1 MSTEQK
7 DLEQNAL
14 ASRLSRMWT
23 NLRQGKLIGY
33 KWMAVILLL
42 VTALGL
48 WWYISHERK
57 KSTSS
62 RWVALDEASTPA
74 ALEEITTNYP
84 GTIQDRLAR
93 LELARNQ
100 LGEAGIDQLMSI
112 QPEQQKKAV
121 DNIEKARTA
130 FGTLLDE
137 FNDDPVFKAECLL
150 GLAKAEAA
158 LVAVPTKSDQLTEF
172 KGSVEKV
179 IEYLDRLSA
188 AAAPDT
194 PWATDSKNLADRL
207 RGKDRDEFV
216 RLMRDVF
223 ELPGATLPKGPT
235 NPLGPFAPPVAPGG
249 TPPGVTL
256 PVIPGLGGK

>member
-1 MSTEQK
+1 
-7 DLEQNAL
+7 
-14 ASRLSRMWT
+14 MWT

-57 KSTSS
+57 KSNSS

-74 ALEEITTNYP
+74 ALEEVASADPTA
-84 GTIQDRLAR
+84 IQGKIAR
-93 LELARNQ
+93 LQLARNQ

-130 FGTLLDE
+130 FGELLGE
-137 FNDDPVFKAECLL
+137 FKDDPVFKAECLL

-158 LVAVPTKSDQLTEF
+158 LVAVPTKPDQLTEF

-179 IEYLDRLSA
+179 IEYLDQLSA

-194 PWATDSKNLADRL
+194 PWATDSKKMADRL

-235 NPLGPFAPPVAPGG
+235 NPLGPITPIAPGG

-256 PVIPGLGGK
+256 PVLPGGGDK